1 MKCLKTTGQVLLAV
15 LLAVLIHDFL
25 DEEWST
31 VQLFAQ
37 SCSQAVQSGQSWGS
51 ASWACSAVTVS
62 NINTTQ

>member
-37 SCSQAVQSGQSWGS
+37 LCSQAVQSGQS
-51 ASWACSAVTVS
+51 
-62 NINTTQ
+62 